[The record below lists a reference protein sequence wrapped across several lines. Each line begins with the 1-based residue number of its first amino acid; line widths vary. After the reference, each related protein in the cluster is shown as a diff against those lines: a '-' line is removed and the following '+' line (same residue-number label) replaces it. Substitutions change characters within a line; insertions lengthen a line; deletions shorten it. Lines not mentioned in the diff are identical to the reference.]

1 MTELVVRIPAALQ
14 SFAGGQR
21 ELRAGSGT
29 VAEVLQQL
37 SAQHPQLVQRLL
49 TPEGELRP
57 FVNIFVGKVN
67 VRDLR
72 GLATR
77 VLDGEVLTILPA
89 VAGG

>member
-1 MTELVVRIPAALQ
+1 MSEIVVKIPAALQ

-21 ELRAGSGT
+21 VLRAAPGT
-29 VAEVLQQL
+29 VGEVLRQL
-37 SAQHPQLVQRLL
+37 AGPHPTLVQRLL
-49 TPEGELRP
+49 TPEGDLRP
-57 FVNIFVGKVN
+57 FVNVFVGRVN

-77 VLDGEVLTILPA
+77 VIEGEVMTILPA

>member
-1 MTELVVRIPAALQ
+1 MSEIVVKIPAALQ

-21 ELRAGSGT
+21 ELRTAPGT
-29 VAEVLQQL
+29 VAEVLHRL
-37 SAQHPQLVQRLL
+37 AVAHPQLVQRLL
-49 TPEGELRP
+49 TAEGDLRP
-57 FVNIFVGKVN
+57 FVNVFVGRVN

-77 VLDGEVLTILPA
+77 VIEGEVVTILPA